1 MHGTRVSAD
10 LERAILEAANAR
22 RVGNPAMGLERLE
35 AMFSALG
42 ETPPGRRKQSVP
54 LHHERGLCHLGL
66 GEASAARTSFSRALE
81 AAGSDWQVAD
91 PARAA
96 LALLELMDGRFERA
110 QARLAGRGSDRQATL
125 LSLAR
130 LHLAMGHTELSQSA
144 LDRAAH
150 SPGGSRDI
158 HPPSA
163 ALRALTQL
171 WSEDGERC
179 GAITDGVSDPA
190 EPFWMFVRVLN
201 HRAAWSRT
209 GQSRHLILALGAAEE
224 LAFLTASGRAPEFQP
239 VALSQLAILSCL
251 TGDTHRSL
259 SLAHEAL
266 DTLRPLSIPEWPREA
281 LLHDLAFVFRS
292 AGEERAHGRVL
303 GRLEAPPTALWLERL
318 ALVTGPRGRGVLEAR
333 SHGHQSRSTLDSV
346 ALQLVENQASPHG
359 ALLRG
364 LLSTTGAHGARWR
377 QATRLIAAAGSGCT
391 LEDETG
397 VALKLAQGQ
406 TIELLGCSVDDTMS
420 LDRETLDRLVEGA
433 HELSVSQDK
442 IEALCEALEEATVRR
457 NSAVQAL
464 ERARRGPVAS
474 VTGGT
479 FPTFAGSSPVI
490 RAVLDRLGL
499 LASSSSPV
507 LIEGLAGSGRR
518 HLARALHGALGG
530 VLGQCPMLDMKV
542 VPHEAMREALLRL
555 EHEADGGVFV
565 ASSAEALPPETLS
578 WLLNRIET
586 GQLTGRLVM
595 TLDIT
600 TTGAIAD
607 TLRSELAHGR
617 VIVPALEDRVEDVPA
632 ILDALSF
639 QLGLTPELV
648 DVCARKA
655 LAQQRWPLQ
664 VRTLKK
670 QLSAAMVR
678 ASGGVIREEHLRE
691 NSTDEGPDR
700 MSLSLT
706 AGYHDAIRVF
716 RRDLLRHALTV
727 SEGNRTHAAKLL
739 GVQRTYFMRLIRDLG
754 ADDIRPVA

>member
-1 MHGTRVSAD
+1 
-10 LERAILEAANAR
+10 
-22 RVGNPAMGLERLE
+22 MGIERLE
-35 AMFSALG
+35 GMLSALG
-42 ETPPGRRKQSVP
+42 ETPGAPRGQWVP
-54 LHHERGLCHLGL
+54 LHHERGLCHLRL
-66 GEASAARTSFSRALE
+66 GEASAARSSFSRALE

-96 LALLELMDGRFERA
+96 LALLELMDGRLERA
-110 QARLAGRGSDRQATL
+110 QARLAGRGKDRQSTL

-130 LHLAMGHTELSQSA
+130 LHLAMGYPDLSQSA

-163 ALRALTQL
+163 ALRALAQL
-171 WSEDGERC
+171 WSENGEGC
-179 GAITDGVSDPA
+179 GAIMDGVSEPG
-190 EPFWMFVRVLN
+190 EPFWLFVRVLN
-201 HRAAWSRT
+201 HRAAWNTT

-224 LAFLTASGRAPEFQP
+224 LTFLTTSGRAPDFRP
-239 VALSQLAILSCL
+239 IALSQLSILSSL
-251 TGDTHRSL
+251 TGDTQRSL

-266 DTLRPLSIPEWPREA
+266 DTLRTLSIPEWPREA
-281 LLHDLAFVFRS
+281 VLHDLAFVFRS
-292 AGEERAHGRVL
+292 AGDEQAHGRVL
-303 GRLEAPPTALWLERL
+303 DRLEAPPTALWLERL
-318 ALVTGPRGRGVLEAR
+318 ALVTGPRSRGVLETQTATT
-333 SHGHQSRSTLDSV
+333 HSRSPLDTV
-346 ALQLVENQASPHG
+346 ALQLLENQVAPHG

-364 LLSTTGAHGARWR
+364 LMATTGAHGARWR
-377 QATRLIAAAGSGCT
+377 QESRLIAAAGSGCT
-391 LEDETG
+391 LEGETG
-397 VALKLAQGQ
+397 VELNLAQGQ
-406 TIELLGCSVDDTMS
+406 AIELLGCSVEDTMT
-420 LDRETLDRLVEGA
+420 LDRETLDHLVEGA
-433 HELSVSQDK
+433 HELSLNQDK
-442 IEALCEALEEATVRR
+442 LEALCEALDEATVRR
-457 NSAVQAL
+457 DSAVRAL

-479 FPTFAGSSPVI
+479 FPAFAGSSPVI

-530 VLGQCPMLDMKV
+530 ILGQCPMLDMNV
-542 VPHEAMREALLRL
+542 VPPEAMRDALLRL

-600 TTGAIAD
+600 TAGPIAE
-607 TLRSELAHGR
+607 TLRTELAHGR
-617 VIVPALEDRVEDVPA
+617 VVVPALEDRVEDLPA
-632 ILDALSF
+632 ILDALSY
-639 QLGLTPELV
+639 QLGLTPELI
-648 DVCARKA
+648 DSCARKA
-655 LAQQRWPLQ
+655 LAQQRWPKQ

-670 QLSAAMVR
+670 RLAAAMVR
-678 ASGGVIREEHLRE
+678 ASGGVIREEHLAERSE
-691 NSTDEGPDR
+691 DDGPDR
-700 MSLSLT
+700 MSSSLT

-754 ADDIRPVA
+754 ADDIRPTA